1 MAPLE
6 SIWCHRPCCLRVGV
20 VSRQERG
27 GVTNTPPS
35 LPSTL
40 PSFPQLPMPS
50 VEFHSSVEYA
60 SFQPALMRELE
71 EAGWGAEQRFGVS
84 QADYWAARSRLARW
98 RMRAQTYGLYP
109 LKVARS
115 FGVTKAAVGVVCTNT
130 FFAPWV
136 AERMSG
142 RGGVPVVHWV
152 FDLFPDVL
160 VLAGRIRAGSL
171 AERALR
177 RCVSSTMA
185 SAATNVFLGER
196 LRAFAETQFGS
207 IPRSVVIPVGCDARA
222 FRQTP
227 PGARASGATVRVLY
241 CGNLGRMHDVTT
253 VVEALQG
260 GFLAGIDFEFRGNG
274 SGFRQLGDAISQI
287 RPRPDVR
294 IAGHLP
300 EGEWVTAM
308 QAADIALVTMK
319 PGAEGL
325 VMPSKTYSALAAGQA
340 VLAICPKKSDLA
352 DTVLA
357 HDCGWVVEPGDSAGL
372 REVLRRVTGEP
383 EEVLRKRRRAWHAGQ
398 EVYDQRVLARQWIR
412 VLESALEA
420 RSR

>member
-1 MAPLE
+1 M
-6 SIWCHRPCCLRVGV
+6 
-20 VSRQERG
+20 
-27 GVTNTPPS
+27 PP
-35 LPSTL
+35 
-40 PSFPQLPMPS
+40 
-50 VEFHSSVEYA
+50 VEFYSSVEYA

-71 EAGWGAEQRFGVS
+71 KAGWASEQQFGIS
-84 QADYWAARSRLARW
+84 QADYWAARSRVARW
-98 RMRAQTYGLYP
+98 RMRARMYGLYP
-109 LKVARS
+109 LKVAAR
-115 FGVTKAAVGVVCTNT
+115 FAVTKAAVGVVCTNT

-142 RGGVPVVHWV
+142 RGVPVVHWV

-160 VLAGRIRAGSL
+160 VLAGRVRTGSF

-177 RCVSSTMA
+177 RCVRSTMD
-185 SAATNVFLGER
+185 SAAANVFLGER
-196 LRAFAETQFGS
+196 LRAFAETRFGP
-207 IPRSVVIPVGCDARA
+207 IPRSVVVPVGCDARA

-227 PGARASGATVRVLY
+227 PEARASRATVRVLY
-241 CGNLGRMHDVTT
+241 CGNLGQMHDVTT
-253 VVEALQG
+253 VVEAMQG
-260 GFLAGIDFEFRGNG
+260 GFPAGIDFEFRGNG
-274 SGFRQLGDAISQI
+274 SGFQHLEEAIGQI
-287 RPRPDVR
+287 RPQTEVR

-300 EGEWVTAM
+300 EDEWATAM

-357 HDCGWVVEPGDSAGL
+357 HDCGWVVEPGDSEGL
-372 REVLRRVTGEP
+372 REVLRQAIGEP
-383 EEVLRKRRRAWHAGQ
+383 EEVFRKRCRAWQAGH

-412 VLESALEA
+412 VLESAIQE